1 MPASLR
7 AIISDSRFKDGAA
20 LKDELTSLR
29 DELAERGVL
38 LEDNPGGT
46 RWKKK

>member
-1 MPASLR
+1 MVWLGAGR
-7 AIISDSRFKDGAA
+7 MDRSRRDFAAADGI
-20 LKDELTSLR
+20 R
-29 DELAERGVL
+29 RQLADRGVL